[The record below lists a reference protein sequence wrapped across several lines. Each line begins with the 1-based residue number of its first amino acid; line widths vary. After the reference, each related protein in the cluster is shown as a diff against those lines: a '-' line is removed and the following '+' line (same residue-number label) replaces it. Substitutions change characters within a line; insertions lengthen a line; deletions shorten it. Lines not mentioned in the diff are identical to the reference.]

1 MKKLLIAL
9 TTPILALT
17 GITSLIL
24 SEQQASV
31 VENKKINWYEIKT
44 NLTENSIKDI
54 VLTQGLN
61 NDKVQ
66 EALDNPAML
75 KKAREKSLEYINHF
89 EKQKINTLED
99 VTNYLKNNIQ
109 EFKDN
114 FKVENKLGNL
124 NNVGLLSKTAYAMTP
139 NDSVQATPNKTL
151 DKEQAINN
159 TEETIKKLKILDTT
173 LLTIA
178 VISDIA
184 AAGFWAASW
193 FFGISVPWA
202 VAATSLAAALHV
214 IQNAVHV
221 FLVNNK
227 TLESTNWWGIITW
240 AKDITFFASSVSYSL
255 IYNTAVS
262 IAEAAVTATS
272 WAVPAAFAGIGVFS
286 TMYAWIK
293 LYIDSII

>member
-66 EALDNPAML
+66 EALDNQAML

>member
-193 FFGISVPWA
+193 FFGISVPWS

-240 AKDITFFASSVSYSL
+240 TKDITFFASSVSYSL
-255 IYNTAVS
+255 IYNTAVL